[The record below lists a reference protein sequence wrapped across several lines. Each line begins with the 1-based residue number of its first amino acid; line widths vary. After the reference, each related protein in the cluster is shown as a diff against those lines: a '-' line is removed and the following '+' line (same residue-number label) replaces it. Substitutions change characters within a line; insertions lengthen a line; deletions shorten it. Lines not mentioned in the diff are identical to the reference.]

1 MRIFTS
7 PEKRNYT
14 EEEAEVLIS
23 MLPGFTGTSTN
34 FVSAKQIENS
44 DVFTIINL
52 LASDVASLDVNKTV
66 NGIPEADDITRLLNI
81 KPNNLYSGGTLKFI
95 ITANALLN
103 GESFVEIIRDG
114 NKVYALN
121 HLKNSQVTVK
131 MDNTTNYKLVY
142 EVSENNKKRV
152 LKPKNILH
160 FKFFTLDGIKGISP
174 LRSLKDDLS
183 MQKDS
188 KRFLANFFK
197 NDTQTGGILK
207 MKHGKL
213 SKEAR
218 DKIKEEWQKS
228 NAGVNNAHKVLVID
242 DTFEYEPIEVDTE
255 ILKLINASTFSTETI
270 GKVYRIPRHKLGLE
284 TSNMSLAQANLDYL
298 TSTLN
303 SYLKVITN
311 ELNFKLISDHRES
324 FEFDVAPFKTVD
336 VETHAKL
343 TSEKFDK
350 GLISL
355 NEARKDLGYKP
366 IDHENGD
373 KHFVSLNYTTL
384 DQLEEYQMTKA
395 KGNLKGG
402 DKGGQDGNQ
411 GTDE

>member
-1 MRIFTS
+1 
-7 PEKRNYT
+7 
-14 EEEAEVLIS
+14 

-336 VETHAKL
+336 VETHTRL
-343 TSEKFDK
+343 TGDKFDK

-366 IDHENGD
+366 IDHESGN